1 MTPKRLCA
9 AAAISL
15 ALTAT
20 ASCGNGAGVT
30 INGST
35 GVTVGEDGRT
45 LVVAAVCSHS
55 VDEVNISLGREGLK
69 GNEPNKQ
76 VGTWTLRKPAT
87 KSLTLDIAEPG
98 PEWKSHKAAEFL
110 DGKHYIVF
118 ADRSDDDIETTQVDF
133 FPADLK
139 ALKPGQV
146 RVMSG
151 EVWELAD
158 FEAKAC
164 GREDS

>member
-1 MTPKRLCA
+1 MTCLCA
-9 AAAISL
+9 AL
-15 ALTAT
+15 ALTAI
-20 ASCGNGAGVT
+20 ASCGVGPSVT

-45 LVVAAVCSHS
+45 LVVAAVCSDS
-55 VDEVNISLGREGLK
+55 VDEVNISFGRERLEDT
-69 GNEPNKQ
+69 EPNKQ
-76 VGTWTLRKPAT
+76 AGTWTLRKPAT
-87 KSLTLDIAEPG
+87 KSVTLDIAEPG
-98 PEWKSHKAAEFL
+98 PEWKTHQPAEFL

-118 ADRSDDDIETTQVDF
+118 ADRSDDDDVETTQVDF

-139 ALKPGQV
+139 SLKADQV

-151 EVWELAD
+151 DVWDMAD

-164 GREDS
+164 GRDKP